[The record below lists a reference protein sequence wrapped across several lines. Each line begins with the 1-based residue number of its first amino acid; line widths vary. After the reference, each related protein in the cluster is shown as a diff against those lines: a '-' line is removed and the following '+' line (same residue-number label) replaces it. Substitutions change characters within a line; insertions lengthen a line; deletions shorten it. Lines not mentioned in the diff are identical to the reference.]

1 MQAVIIT
8 TDRTAYLRELRPF
21 VADMDIFLGFLS
33 RLACNSQHY
42 HGFLMMRQRPL
53 ISR

>member
-8 TDRTAYLRELRPF
+8 TGRTAYLRELRPF

-33 RLACNSQHY
+33 RLARNSQ
-42 HGFLMMRQRPL
+42 L
-53 ISR
+53 IMVF